1 MKILVCIK
9 QVPDSDTI
17 FKVTYPGGRVASEG
31 KPKYWMNRGDE
42 SALEEALLIKEAMPE
57 TEVDAITIGP
67 YQAAQVLERAMGMGV
82 DTGVHILI
90 SEEDVP
96 GPFTIASWIS
106 NYVSEK
112 RYDLILC
119 GVMAEDHMHGQVGPM
134 LAELLDLPCAT
145 SVISERIDLER
156 GIIYVER
163 EIEGGQRAAVEMDL
177 PVVLTFQTGAN
188 EPRYPTLSNLMRA
201 KKQGALVI
209 PSDTL
214 PAVRDRDKIVGV
226 DYPQKMRAGLFLEGN
241 MEQKAALLLDILE
254 KEALIS

>member
-1 MKILVCIK
+1 MGGHRSHHCYIRRVVCLDPVAKGIP
-9 QVPDSDTI
+9 QIHQRVPNGCHFPVKDSGDAGGDFFVQDTI
-17 FKVTYPGGRVASEG
+17 VQLMVVVNNAWSAGI
-31 KPKYWMNRGDE
+31 RGHV
-42 SALEEALLIKEAMPE
+42 PE
-57 TEVDAITIGP
+57 
-67 YQAAQVLERAMGMGV
+67 
-82 DTGVHILI
+82 
-90 SEEDVP
+90 
-96 GPFTIASWIS
+96 PFTIASWIS
-106 NYVSEK
+106 NYVSEE

-119 GVMAEDHMHGQVGPM
+119 GVMAEDHMHGQVGSM

-163 EIEGGQRAAVEMDL
+163 EIEGGQRAELEMDL
-177 PVVLTFQTGAN
+177 PAVLTFQTCAN

-209 PSDTL
+209 PLDIL
-214 PAVRDRDKIVGV
+214 PAVRDREKIVGV
-226 DYPQKMRAGLFLEGN
+226 DYPQKMRSGLFLEGN